1 MKNHLYKKLKDQ
13 IYLCKIKK
21 MLKKKFNNKMKE
33 NKKYFIMKED
43 MILKIIQ
50 KKLNLNHLKLL
61 NKIIIIEDSQK
72 KKHNKEKE
80 IYVHFILK

>member
-1 MKNHLYKKLKDQ
+1 
-13 IYLCKIKK
+13 

-33 NKKYFIMKED
+33 NKKFFIMKED

-50 KKLNLNHLKLL
+50 KKQNLNHLKLL
-61 NKIIIIEDSQK
+61 NKIIIIKDSQK

-80 IYVHFILK
+80 IYVLSILK